1 MPFTKMQKTE
11 RSAKNKIKSSVL
23 TLLSG
28 RYLLVIQVEAAS
40 VRLASEVWISGEEN
54 VKPWD
59 PGLTREEYGEL
70 EGERRAHSWAWA
82 FVYLHSVIKQ

>member
-54 VKPWD
+54 VKP
-59 PGLTREEYGEL
+59 
-70 EGERRAHSWAWA
+70 
-82 FVYLHSVIKQ
+82 